1 MIESQTWRR
10 KGGLALWNYDLWSS
24 FAGEESI
31 RLLSNTKQRKNW
43 LATRVCQAIY
53 ALKGFARAEEVSI
66 WTLSSG
72 EDTYLIDLCA
82 KGALAKL
89 EQILRCTNDI
99 TDVQFSLT
107 LFVEAISPSNEVEQY
122 EIDGGAD
129 LCFYIELNELG
140 ELDMSLDPPIWL
152 TFSLDVDI
160 YAPISWGQIRDNSQ
174 LAALNRLRLSKF
186 LRRLEHDVPAKLMSI
201 DADDYQ
207 GLIGSHGFFTA
218 KMNSLSRHTTP
229 THKPPWVSQTVPNA
243 RTLINVQVV

>member
-10 KGGLALWNYDLWSS
+10 KGGLALWNYDLCSS

-31 RLLSNTKQRKNW
+31 QLLSNSKQRKNW
-43 LATRVCQAIY
+43 LGTRVCQAIY

-72 EDTYLIDLCA
+72 EDTYVIDLCV
-82 KGALAKL
+82 KGAFGKL

-99 TDVQFSLT
+99 TDVQFSLM
-107 LFVEAISPSNEVEQY
+107 LLVEAVSPSNEVEQY

-129 LCFYIELNELG
+129 LGFYIELDELG
-140 ELDMSLDPPIWL
+140 KLDVSFQPPIWL

-160 YAPISWGQIRDNSQ
+160 YAPTSWGQIRENSQ
-174 LAALNRLRLSKF
+174 LAVLNSPRLSKF
-186 LRRLEHDVPAKLMSI
+186 LQRLEHDVPAKLMSI

-207 GLIGSHGFFTA
+207 GMIGSHAFFA
-218 KMNSLSRHTTP
+218 YRL
-229 THKPPWVSQTVPNA
+229 PNPA
-243 RTLINVQVV
+243 NLRC